1 MYRHPLCLTLVRH
14 KWMKFGRL
22 SFFLILAMYML
33 FLASL
38 TTYVVTS
45 PNPILTPQ
53 FYNCTPYFHPNN
65 TVNQTDVDNLFPFEK
80 DSQVNDISRIV
91 LITIASLNLIWI
103 LIGGNFLILI
113 KVKFRP
119 ISLIMFCSFKAFVTF
134 ESNWTTI
141 KIIIIFCSFKA
152 FMNLDIW
159 TLDLPW
165 TIIINTAVF
174 RYYLIIFP
182 SSIFSCSMTLG
193 AVSDNDYQLYY
204 RPTEETSE
212 LRECP
217 QWQLSAFV
225 VTLAWINLLIYMR
238 QVNEKN

>member
-22 SFFLILAMYML
+22 SFFLILAMYLL

-53 FYNCTPYFHPNN
+53 FYNCTPYFHPNS

-113 KVKFRP
+113 KVKFLP
-119 ISLIMFCSFKAFVTF
+119 ISLILFCSFKAFKSVIVSGPP
-134 ESNWTTI
+134 SN
-141 KIIIIFCSFKA
+141 
-152 FMNLDIW
+152 L
-159 TLDLPW
+159 
-165 TIIINTAVF
+165 
-174 RYYLIIFP
+174 
-182 SSIFSCSMTLG
+182 
-193 AVSDNDYQLYY
+193 
-204 RPTEETSE
+204 
-212 LRECP
+212 
-217 QWQLSAFV
+217 
-225 VTLAWINLLIYMR
+225 
-238 QVNEKN
+238 

>member
-1 MYRHPLCLTLVRH
+1 MGCIFVLIYRHPLCLTLVRH

-22 SFFLILAMYML
+22 SFFLILAMYLL

-91 LITIASLNLIWI
+91 LIAIASLNLIWI

-113 KVKFRP
+113 KVKLYP
-119 ISLIMFCSFKAFVTF
+119 IS
-134 ESNWTTI
+134 
-141 KIIIIFCSFKA
+141 II
-152 FMNLDIW
+152 
-159 TLDLPW
+159 
-165 TIIINTAVF
+165 
-174 RYYLIIFP
+174 
-182 SSIFSCSMTLG
+182 
-193 AVSDNDYQLYY
+193 
-204 RPTEETSE
+204 
-212 LRECP
+212 
-217 QWQLSAFV
+217 
-225 VTLAWINLLIYMR
+225 LLIVLSR
-238 QVNEKN
+238 PS

>member
-22 SFFLILAMYML
+22 SFFLILAMYLL

-53 FYNCTPYFHPNN
+53 FFNCTPYFHPNN

-91 LITIASLNLIWI
+91 LIAIASLNLIWI

-119 ISLIMFCSFKAFVTF
+119 ISLIMFCSFKAFITF
-134 ESNWTTI
+134 DSIWTTI
-141 KIIIIFCSFKA
+141 QLIIMFYSFKA

-174 RYYLIIFP
+174 R
-182 SSIFSCSMTLG
+182 
-193 AVSDNDYQLYY
+193 
-204 RPTEETSE
+204 
-212 LRECP
+212 
-217 QWQLSAFV
+217 
-225 VTLAWINLLIYMR
+225 
-238 QVNEKN
+238 

>member
-22 SFFLILAMYML
+22 SFFLILALYLL

-80 DSQVNDISRIV
+80 DSQVNDVSRIV

-113 KVKFRP
+113 KVKFLP
-119 ISLIMFCSFKAFVTF
+119 ISLILFCSFKAFKSVIVSGPP
-134 ESNWTTI
+134 SN
-141 KIIIIFCSFKA
+141 
-152 FMNLDIW
+152 L
-159 TLDLPW
+159 
-165 TIIINTAVF
+165 
-174 RYYLIIFP
+174 
-182 SSIFSCSMTLG
+182 
-193 AVSDNDYQLYY
+193 
-204 RPTEETSE
+204 
-212 LRECP
+212 
-217 QWQLSAFV
+217 
-225 VTLAWINLLIYMR
+225 
-238 QVNEKN
+238 